1 MMDDKNKKSLLI
13 SSILNLFAGVLFV
26 LAAFHVI
33 TNEAGIDYTSIL
45 IGIVFLILGLM
56 GIINRK

>member
-1 MMDDKNKKSLLI
+1 MMDDKNKKLLII

-33 TNEAGIDYTSIL
+33 TTEAGIDYTSML
-45 IGIVFLILGLM
+45 IGIVFLVLGLM